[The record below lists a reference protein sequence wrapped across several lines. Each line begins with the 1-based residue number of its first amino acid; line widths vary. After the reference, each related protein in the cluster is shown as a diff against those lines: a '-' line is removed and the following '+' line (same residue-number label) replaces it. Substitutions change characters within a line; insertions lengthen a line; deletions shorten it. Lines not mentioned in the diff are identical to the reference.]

1 MGCRCKGIGEPMS
14 KIIWRAEIT
23 EDMVAHLGETERN
36 QLMNDLSDA
45 VNQIGQEA
53 GVGREYENGKLKE
66 NNYA

>member
-1 MGCRCKGIGEPMS
+1 MS

>member
-1 MGCRCKGIGEPMS
+1 MS

-23 EDMVAHLGETERN
+23 EDMVAHLNETERS
-36 QLMNDLSDA
+36 QLQRDLNEV

-66 NNYA
+66 GWHN